1 MIIALHEYYY
11 EVNFSLYHYCKA
23 CIPRVLSEMGHL
35 SVEASGC
42 LVVFALRDEWN
53 NLGVSNLPRDA
64 RYDTTLAGI
73 AIINLI
79 QRGQREI
86 DPSATL
92 TCFTPIKDNERAGNL
107 DTILKDLDLLS
118 THSRTVCCKD
128 FSINGHDFIR
138 SVLVKPLILGR
149 VK

>member
-1 MIIALHEYYY
+1 
-11 EVNFSLYHYCKA
+11 
-23 CIPRVLSEMGHL
+23 MGHL
-35 SVEASGC
+35 SVAALGC
-42 LVVFALRDEWN
+42 LVVFALRDERN

-64 RYDTTLAGI
+64 RHDTTLAGI

-86 DPSATL
+86 NSSTAL
-92 TCFTPIKDNERAGNL
+92 TCFTPIKNNERAGNL
-107 DTILKDLDLLS
+107 YTILEDLDLLS
-118 THSRTVCCKD
+118 THCRTVRCKD
-128 FSINGHDFIR
+128 FSINGHNLIR